1 MDIAFVVCDHCVSE
15 QWEGVGIQMNTT
27 TRCDW
32 VISTAGLACRVDGIN
47 SLRRCAVTGPIC
59 RQYP

>member
-27 TRCDW
+27 RCDW
-32 VISTAGLACRVDGIN
+32 VIGTGGLACRVDGMN
-47 SLRRCAVTGPIC
+47 SLRQRAVTGPIC
-59 RQYP
+59 RQHT